1 MKKYILEIIAFC
13 AGAIG
18 MIIELVAARILSP
31 YLGNS
36 NLIWTCI
43 IGMMLGFMSL
53 GYYLGGKIS
62 DKYSHINILSVFLLT
77 AAMFTSIIPLME
89 LYVIEPLSLTNW
101 NPEFVAIICSTLT
114 FGLPSLFLATV
125 SPYCVKLK
133 NKDLNEVGKISG
145 KMSSFSTIG
154 SIVGTFL
161 AGFVLIPVLGVKNII
176 LILVVILCVLSFLV
190 YEGKNKLYVIKFLFT
205 VVFLIGI
212 VLWGKKIF
220 FDKHSDIILDT
231 DSEYS
236 RIWVRQIDENNK
248 RLHVVQVGLGYE
260 SVVTGEKSL
269 SSDYLKFYDLFDYYK
284 NDSKDTLMIGGAAY
298 TYPIYYLEKFND
310 KNIDVVE
317 IDPKM
322 TEIAKKY
329 FSLDTNNKRLNI
341 YHQDGRTYLNKS
353 NKKYDCILID
363 AFKGIDAP
371 FQLTTYEAVLS
382 AKRLLKD
389 NGVVITNV
397 ISSLSGNNAK
407 FVEYE
412 YSTYKAVFNDVKV
425 FKAQDGFGD
434 DELQNL
440 ILVGFKNG
448 FVENSDLEDTY
459 RNLLNREVLNFTS
472 NRDVVTDDLCS
483 IGV

>member
-1 MKKYILEIIAFC
+1 MKKYMLEITAFC

-62 DKYSHINILSVFLLT
+62 DKYSNINVLSIFLLT
-77 AAMFTSIIPLME
+77 SAMFVSIIPLME
-89 LYVIEPLSLTNW
+89 IYVIEPLSLTNM
-101 NPEFVAIICSTLT
+101 NQEFVSIICSTLT
-114 FGLPSLFLATV
+114 FGLPSLCLATV
-125 SPYCVKLK
+125 SPYCVRLK
-133 NKDLNEVGKISG
+133 DKGLDEVGKVSG

-154 SIVGTFL
+154 SIAGTFL
-161 AGFVLIPVLGVKNII
+161 AGFVLIPILGVKNII
-176 LILVVILCVLSFLV
+176 LLLVVILCVLSFLL
-190 YEGKNKLYVIKFLFT
+190 YDGKNKLYVVKSIIT
-205 VVFLIGI
+205 TICLIGI
-212 VLWGKKIF
+212 VLLGKKIF
-220 FDKHSDIILDT
+220 FKKHSDIILDT

-236 RIWVRQIDENNK
+236 RIWVRQFDVNDKKLN
-248 RLHVVQVGLGYE
+248 VVQVGLGYE
-260 SVVTGEKSL
+260 SVVTGENSL

-284 NDSKDTLMIGGAAY
+284 NDTKDTLMIGGAAY
-298 TYPIYYLEKFND
+298 TYPMYYLERFND

-322 TEIAKKY
+322 TSIAKEY
-329 FSLDTNNKRLNI
+329 FNLDIDNDRLNI
-341 YHQDGRTYLNKS
+341 YHQDGRTFLNKS
-353 NKKYDCILID
+353 DKKYDCILID

-371 FQLTTYEAVLS
+371 FQLTTYEAVS
-382 AKRLLKD
+382 NAKRMLKD

-407 FVEYE
+407 FIEYE
-412 YSTYKAVFNDVKV
+412 YSTYKAVFSDVKV

-448 FVENSDLEDTY
+448 FVENIDLADNY
-459 RNLLNREVLNFTS
+459 SNLLKREVLNFTS
-472 NRDVVTDDLCS
+472 NKGVVTDDLCA